1 MRWALCM
8 LDNVEIRLPLAVGA
22 GWGEGIKVIVTAP
35 KPKGLGFKGMP
46 PHPFALFRAQL
57 VGV

>member
-1 MRWALCM
+1 MVPRW
-8 LDNVEIRLPLAVGA
+8 VVYFSP
-22 GWGEGIKVIVTAP
+22 VTAP

-57 VGV
+57 VGVEP

>member
-1 MRWALCM
+1 M

-57 VGV
+57 VGVEP